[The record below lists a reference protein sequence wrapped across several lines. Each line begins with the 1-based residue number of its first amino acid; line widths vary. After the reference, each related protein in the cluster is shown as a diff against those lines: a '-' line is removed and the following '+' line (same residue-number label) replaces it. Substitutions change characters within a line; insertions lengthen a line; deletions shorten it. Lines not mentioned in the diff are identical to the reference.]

1 MNNKVENPKTEV
13 PETTDLN
20 DRDYLN
26 GILESLKNM
35 SNNFSV
41 ALNECSNEAMY
52 KEVFTMFQETKDMA
66 REAYNLMFQ
75 NGWYS
80 LEKAEQQ
87 KIMSKQNDCSLKIK
101 ELSGN

>member
-1 MNNKVENPKTEV
+1 MNSKVENPKTEV
-13 PETTDLN
+13 PETSNLN

-35 SNNFSV
+35 SNNFSI
-41 ALNECSNEAMY
+41 ALNECSNETMY

-66 REAYNLMFQ
+66 REAYTLMFQ

-87 KIMSKQNDCSLKIK
+87 KIMSKQNDCSLKMK
-101 ELSGN
+101 QLS

>member
-13 PETTDLN
+13 PETIALN

-26 GILESLKNM
+26 AILEELKNM
-35 SNNFSV
+35 STNLSI
-41 ALNECSNEAMY
+41 ALNECSNDQMY
-52 KEVFTMFQETKDMA
+52 KCVFTMFKESKDMA
-66 REAYNLMFQ
+66 REVYNLMFK

-87 KIMSKQNDCSLKIK
+87 KITSKQNDCVQKMNQ
-101 ELSGN
+101 LS

>member
-13 PETTDLN
+13 PETVELN

-26 GILESLKNM
+26 SILECLKNM
-35 SNNFSV
+35 SNNFSI
-41 ALNECSNEAMY
+41 ALNESSNEVMY
-52 KEVFTMFQETKDMA
+52 NELFTMFKETKELA
-66 REAYNLMFQ
+66 REVYNLMFK

-87 KIMSKQNDCSLKIK
+87 KITSKQNDCTLKMK
-101 ELSGN
+101 QLG